1 MAGQGWV
8 SVYREL
14 LEKSIWL
21 ESTPEQK
28 TILITLLLMANHAPK
43 KWEWKGAS
51 YEVQPGQF
59 VTSLDSIAKK
69 AGKQISV
76 KNVRTA
82 IARFEKLEFL
92 ANEST
97 NKNRLITINNWG
109 FYQSDEGRYG
119 KQTGKQSASDRQV
132 TGKRPA
138 TNNNVNNDN
147 NVNKN
152 TSSNQDLKDHFDS
165 IWKLYPNKK
174 GKDKA
179 YKAYCKAIKEKVSDE
194 IIIDGINRYKKEI
207 QIKQTEKQYIAHG
220 STWFSQQ
227 RWQDDY
233 LTQSFDSTASN
244 GSISNMHEIDD
255 LGWDD

>member
-43 KWEWKGAS
+43 KWEWRGES

-59 VTSLDSIAKK
+59 ITSLDSIAKK
-69 AGKQISV
+69 AGKGVSIQ
-76 KNVRTA
+76 NVRTA
-82 IARFEKLEFL
+82 LKRFEKLEFL
-92 ANEST
+92 TSEST
-97 NKNRLITINNWG
+97 NKNRLITIGRWE
-109 FYQSDEGRYG
+109 FFQSEEVRTNKLINRQLTSNQQTTN
-119 KQTGKQSASDRQV
+119 KQLT
-132 TGKRPA
+132 

-152 TSSNQDLKDHFDS
+152 TLSNQDLKERFDS

-179 YKAYCKAIKEKVSDE
+179 FKAYCKAVKEKISDE
-194 IIIDGINRYKKEI
+194 TIIDGIARFTKEI
-207 QIKQTEKQYIAHG
+207 QIKQTEKRYIAHG
-220 STWFSQQ
+220 STWFSQK

-233 LTQSFDSTASN
+233 HTHLFDSAVSDS
-244 GSISNMHEIDD
+244 SISSMDEIND